1 MPPFSTPGRVQAQTL
16 NTYME
21 RLKVNTSQPLHTMY
35 SEQRLIARPKT
46 SQGEA
51 NKAQKVENENEVTQ
65 KEDSTQ
71 MKKKKNSYTDAPDF
85 IYPNHD
91 DGGKRKRE
99 INRSKST
106 TGGAVSPRKSK
117 R

>member
-35 SEQRLIARPKT
+35 SEQGLIARPKT

-71 MKKKKNSYTDAPDF
+71 MKKKKKTATQMLLILYIQTMM
-85 IYPNHD
+85 
-91 DGGKRKRE
+91 
-99 INRSKST
+99 
-106 TGGAVSPRKSK
+106 TGGNENVR
-117 R
+117 